1 MDKVKVVN
9 EMTLRH
15 RHDASAFSVQ
25 KGFFLSKICHENLE
39 KERLLILMLKEMAMI
54 KCKPLNI
61 KDGNKGKIIEL
72 PVQITLD

>member
-1 MDKVKVVN
+1 
-9 EMTLRH
+9 
-15 RHDASAFSVQ
+15 
-25 KGFFLSKICHENLE
+25 
-39 KERLLILMLKEMAMI
+39 MLKEMAMI